1 VGTADYLR
9 RVLLSRVANYNQEM
23 AVTPRLLAQNEAV
36 RSRKRFHLD
45 VPVCLIIPLPYTVQ
59 LVDARV
65 RDISVDGAAIFAG
78 VELAVDSE
86 IQMEFT
92 PPRESPLRVRAVVRN
107 RRKYVYGVEFL
118 PRNGQEELH
127 LAALTATLIRAGT
140 EAGGSVDDR
149 RWEY

>member
-1 VGTADYLR
+1 MITDMTL
-9 RVLLSRVANYNQEM
+9 
-23 AVTPRLLAQNEAV
+23 TPRLLAQNEAV
-36 RSRKRFHLD
+36 RSCKRLRLD
-45 VPVCLIIPLPYTVQ
+45 VPVCLIIPRPYTVQ

-65 RDISVDGAAIFAG
+65 RDISADGAAIFAA

-92 PPRESPLRVRAVVRN
+92 PPREGPLRVRAVVRN

-127 LAALTATLIRAGT
+127 LAALQAILLPAGT
-140 EAGGSVDDR
+140 DAGGSVDDR

>member
-1 VGTADYLR
+1 
-9 RVLLSRVANYNQEM
+9 M
-23 AVTPRLLAQNEAV
+23 ALTPRLLAQNEAV
-36 RSRKRFHLD
+36 RSRKRLRLD
-45 VPVCLIIPLPYTVQ
+45 VPVCLIIPRPYTVQ

-65 RDISVDGAAIFAG
+65 RDISEDGAAIFAG

-92 PPRESPLRVRAVVRN
+92 PPGEGPLRVRAVVRN
-107 RRKYVYGVEFL
+107 RRKYVYGIEFL

-127 LAALTATLIRAGT
+127 LAALKAILLAAGT
-140 EAGGSVDDR
+140 DAGGSVDDR

>member
-1 VGTADYLR
+1 
-9 RVLLSRVANYNQEM
+9 
-23 AVTPRLLAQNEAV
+23 
-36 RSRKRFHLD
+36 
-45 VPVCLIIPLPYTVQ
+45 VQ
-59 LVDARV
+59 LVDARL

-127 LAALTATLIRAGT
+127 LAALTAMLIRAGT
-140 EAGGSVDDR
+140 EAGGSMDDR

>member
-1 VGTADYLR
+1 MGTADCLR
-9 RVLLSRVANYNQEM
+9 RVLLSEVAGYNHDM
-23 AVTPRLLAQNEAV
+23 AVTPRLLAPNEAV
-36 RSRKRFHLD
+36 RSCKRLRLD
-45 VPVCLIIPLPYTVQ
+45 VPVCLIIPRPYTVR

-65 RDISVDGAAIFAG
+65 RDIGADGAAIFAA

-92 PPRESPLRVRAVVRN
+92 PPREGPLRVRGVVRN
-107 RRKYVYGVEFL
+107 RRKYVYGIEFL

-127 LAALTATLIRAGT
+127 LAALKAMLLPAGT
-140 EAGGSVDDR
+140 DAGGSVDDR